1 MATVTTLLFEEPG
14 PANTAATLQAALAR
28 AQELGITQFVVASS
42 TGRTALQAAEVLGG
56 QGRVIGIHLARS
68 FWEVYA
74 APDPALV
81 NEAEERGVIFFTGPH
96 GLMGA
101 IDAAL
106 AEKGALPASHV
117 IAHTYYTFSQGTK
130 VAVEDVLM
138 AADAGLL
145 HLEQEVISLA
155 GSSQGCDT
163 ALVIKPA
170 YANKFFDLR
179 VREVVAKP
187 R

>member
-1 MATVTTLLFEEPG
+1 MATTTTLLFEEPG
-14 PANTAATLQAALAR
+14 LGNTAATLQAALAR

-68 FWEVYA
+68 FWDVYVG
-74 APDPALV
+74 PDPELV
-81 NEAEERGVIFFTGPH
+81 AQAEARGVTFFTGPH

-106 AEKGALPASHV
+106 EDKGAFPAAHV
-117 IAHTYYTFSQGTK
+117 IAYTLYTFSQGTK

-145 HLEQEVISLA
+145 AMDEEVISLA
-155 GSSQGCDT
+155 GSSEGCDT
-163 ALVIKPA
+163 ALVVSPA
-170 YANKFFDLR
+170 YSNKFFDLR
-179 VREVVAKP
+179 VREIIAKP

>member
-1 MATVTTLLFEEPG
+1 MASIATLLFEKPG
-14 PANTAATLQAALAR
+14 PGNTEATLQATLTR

-68 FWEVYA
+68 VYVG
-74 APDPALV
+74 PDPDLV
-81 NEAEERGVIFFTGPH
+81 AQAEAKGVTFFTGPSS
-96 GLMGA
+96 LMGA
-101 IDAAL
+101 LDSAL
-106 AEKGALPASHV
+106 ADKGAFPAVHV
-117 IAHTYYTFSQGTK
+117 IAYTYYTFSQGTK

-145 HLEQEVISLA
+145 DMDQEVLSLA
-155 GSSQGCDT
+155 GTNEGCDT

-170 YANKFFDLR
+170 YSNKFFELQ
-179 VREVVAKP
+179 VREIIAKP

>member
-14 PANTAATLQAALAR
+14 AANTEATLQAALAR
-28 AQELGITQFVVASS
+28 ATELGISQFVVASS
-42 TGRTALQAAEVLGG
+42 TGRTARQAAEILGG
-56 QGRVIGIHLARS
+56 QGRVIGIHLSRA

-74 APDPALV
+74 APDPELV
-81 NEAEERGVIFFTGPH
+81 AEAEERGVTFLTAPH

-106 AEKGALPASHV
+106 ADKGAFPGPHI
-117 IAHTYYTFSQGTK
+117 IAHTLYTFSQGTK

-145 HLEQEVISLA
+145 EMEEEVISLA
-155 GSSQGCDT
+155 GSGEGCDT
-163 ALVIKPA
+163 ALVIAPA
-170 YANKFFDLR
+170 YSNKFFDLR
-179 VREVVAKP
+179 VREIIAKP

>member
-1 MATVTTLLFEEPG
+1 MAVVTTLLFEEPG
-14 PANTAATLQAALAR
+14 LANTEATLRAALAR
-28 AQELGITQFVVASS
+28 AEQLGLRQFVVASS
-42 TGRTALQAAEVLGG
+42 TGRTALQAAEILGG
-56 QGRVIGIHLARS
+56 QGKVIGIHLARS

-74 APDPALV
+74 GPDPDLV
-81 NEAEERGVIFFTGPH
+81 ARAEAKGVTFFTGPH

-101 IDAAL
+101 LDAAL
-106 AEKGALPASHV
+106 VDKGALPMSHV

-145 HLEQEVISLA
+145 DMGEEVISIA
-155 GSSQGCDT
+155 GSGEGCDT
-163 ALVIKPA
+163 ALVVQPA
-170 YANKFFDLR
+170 FSNKFFDLR
-179 VREVVAKP
+179 VREIIAKP

>member
-1 MATVTTLLFEEPG
+1 MANATTLLFEEPG
-14 PANTAATLQAALAR
+14 LANTAATLQAARAR

-56 QGRVIGIHLARS
+56 QGRVIGIHLSRH
-68 FWEVYA
+68 FWDLYVG
-74 APDPALV
+74 PDAALV
-81 NEAEERGVIFFTGPH
+81 GEAEARGVTFFTGPH

-106 AEKGALPASHV
+106 ADKGAFPGAHI
-117 IAHTYYTFSQGTK
+117 IAHTLYTFSQGTK

-145 HLEQEVISLA
+145 EMDQEVISIA
-155 GSSQGCDT
+155 GAGEGCDT
-163 ALVIKPA
+163 ALVISPA
-170 YANKFFDLR
+170 YSSKFFDLR
-179 VREVVAKP
+179 VREIVAKP

>member
-1 MATVTTLLFEEPG
+1 MPTVSTLLFADPG
-14 PANTAATLQAALAR
+14 PAHSAATLQAALERAR
-28 AQELGITQFVVASS
+28 ALGISQFVVASS
-42 TGRTALQAAEVLGG
+42 TGRTALQAAQVLAG

-68 FWEVYA
+68 FWEIYA

-81 NEAEERGVIFFTGPH
+81 AAAQALGVTFLTAYH

-101 IDAAL
+101 IAAAL
-106 AEKGALPASHV
+106 AAQGALPLSHV

-145 HLEQEVISLA
+145 DMDQEVISIA
-155 GSSQGCDT
+155 GTGEGCDT
-163 ALVIKPA
+163 ALVLSPA
-170 YANKFFDLR
+170 YASKFFELK
-179 VREVVAKP
+179 VREIIAKP

>member
-1 MATVTTLLFEEPG
+1 MATITTLLFEEPG
-14 PANTAATLQAALAR
+14 LANTEATLQAARSR

-42 TGRTALQAAEVLGG
+42 TGRTALQAAQVLGG

-68 FWEVYA
+68 FWEVYCG
-74 APDPALV
+74 PDPELVAQAEAL
-81 NEAEERGVIFFTGPH
+81 GVTFFTGPH

-101 IDAAL
+101 LDAAL
-106 AEKGALPASHV
+106 ADKGALPAAHV
-117 IAHTYYTFSQGTK
+117 IAHTLYTFSQGTK

-145 HLEQEVISLA
+145 DMTQEVITLA
-155 GSSQGCDT
+155 GSSEGCDT
-163 ALVIKPA
+163 ALVVTPA
-170 YANKFFDLR
+170 YSSKFFDLR
-179 VREVVAKP
+179 VREILAKP